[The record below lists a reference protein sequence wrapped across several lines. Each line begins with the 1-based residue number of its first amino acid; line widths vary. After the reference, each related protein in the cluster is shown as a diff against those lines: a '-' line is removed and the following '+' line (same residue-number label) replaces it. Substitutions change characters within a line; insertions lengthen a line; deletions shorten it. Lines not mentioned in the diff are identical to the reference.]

1 MAFIDIIPNSSINDE
16 VRAMYARQEAHWGFV
31 PNYAKVFCHRPE
43 IMRLWAELQIGIKR
57 HMSKRRF
64 ELVTFVSAI
73 ALRSTL
79 CSLGHGKALTEFL
92 SEADVLVL
100 ARGGIPDSLTPAEAA
115 MVSFAR
121 KVARDASS
129 VEAGDVEELK
139 RLGFTDGEVFD
150 VASCAGARA
159 FWTKLIEALG
169 VEPEPPF
176 RALSSAMRTT
186 LAVGRPLN
194 FAEQAPPP
202 LPERQPS
209 LALRDDVQ

>member
-1 MAFIDIIPNSSINDE
+1 MAFIDIIPTSTINDE

-43 IMRLWAELQIGIKR
+43 IMGLWAQLQIGIKR

-64 ELVTFVSAI
+64 ELVTFVSAL

-79 CSLGHGKALTEFL
+79 CSLAHGRALTEFI
-92 SEADVLVL
+92 SEQDVLAL
-100 ARGGIPDSLTPAEAA
+100 ARGEIPASLTRAEAT

-121 KVARDASS
+121 KVAHDAPS
-129 VEAGDVEELK
+129 VEAADVEALK
-139 RLGFTDGEVFD
+139 DLGFTDGEIFD
-150 VASCAGARA
+150 IASCAAARA

-176 RALSSAMRTT
+176 RALSSALRTT
-186 LAVGRPLN
+186 LAVGRPLE
-194 FAEQAPPP
+194 FADPPP
-202 LPERQPS
+202 LPERQGGFS
-209 LALRDDVQ
+209 SLRDDVQ